1 MAGNNPSPSDFVEA
15 ALNDA
20 QLLATTEDT
29 GSDLVQA
36 ALEGASIAN
45 NNVQVGLTAA
55 EMLQLEL
62 DTRQNC

>member
-1 MAGNNPSPSDFVEA
+1 MTGNNPSPSDFLEA
-15 ALNDA
+15 ALNGA
-20 QLLATTEDT
+20 QLPANTEDT